1 MIFAG
6 TLSTQTWHGVAR
18 LAALAALCLGVQAC
32 ASNAG
37 KDSAKPAATA
47 TKDSVKPAA
56 PVSTPGGSVTSAK
69 SIETATVRDPNA
81 SFIDV
86 KARQAFLKNGKK
98 DAKLLASLPQE
109 FDCTTAKTVDPQP
122 GPMVIPPRYAVG
134 NHGDLHPD
142 YERIVALYRDF
153 EDQAGKLSAL
163 YVSTAKPVYATCLVD
178 LLAKWADGGALLNYD
193 PVKRGQV
200 WFQTEWSI
208 GVAAQAYSLV
218 MTEPTL
224 DAAKKAR
231 VLDWFSRVSKKQISV
246 PGEKDGTCCNNHSY
260 WRGLQATMI
269 GVITKD
275 DELFRW
281 GLNRYVQAIGEIAA
295 DGSMP
300 LEMARH
306 EQALHYQNYALEPMT
321 MIAEIASRQGIDLY
335 AYQVNGRDFHTA
347 VAFLAAALK
356 DDAVIAKYASEKQ
369 DKRAFAP
376 GRGDMGWTEF
386 YQARFK
392 KDPLGFLEQPIYYP
406 RNGGAITMLV
416 YTPK

>member
-1 MIFAG
+1 MNLAV
-6 TLSTQTWHGVAR
+6 TLSAQSWRSFAR
-18 LAALAALCLGVQAC
+18 LATLSALCLGVQAC
-32 ASNAG
+32 ALNAS
-37 KDSAKPAATA
+37 KDSTQPAAVTLM
-47 TKDSVKPAA
+47 P
-56 PVSTPGGSVTSAK
+56 VTSAK

-86 KARQAFLKNGKK
+86 KARHAFLESGKK
-98 DAKLLASLPQE
+98 DAKLLAALPKE
-109 FDCTTAKTVDPQP
+109 FDCTTAKTTDPEP

-142 YERIVALYRDF
+142 YERIVGSYRDF
-153 EDQAGKLSAL
+153 EDQTATLASL
-163 YVSTAKPVYATCLVD
+163 YVYTYKPVYAKCLLD
-178 LLAKWADGGALLNYD
+178 LIVKWADAGALLNYD
-193 PVKRGQV
+193 VAKRGQV

-208 GVAAQAYSLV
+208 GTAAQAYSLV

-231 VLDWFSRVSKKQISV
+231 ALDWFSRVSKKQIST
-246 PGEKDGTCCNNHSY
+246 PGEANGTCCNNHSY

-281 GLNRYVQAIGEIAA
+281 GLGRYVQGINEISE
-295 DGSMP
+295 DGSLP

-306 EQALHYQNYALEPMT
+306 EQAMHYQNYALEPLT

-335 AYQVNGRDFHTA
+335 AYQSNGRDFHTA
-347 VAFLAAALK
+347 VRFTAALVK
-356 DDAVIAKYASEKQ
+356 DESIIAKYASEKQ

-376 GRGDMGWTEF
+376 GRGDMGWGEF

-392 KDPLGFLEQPIYYP
+392 KDPLGLLDQPIFYP
-406 RNGGAITMLV
+406 RNGGAITLLV